1 MLGQLVV
8 TVEQICTSLAH
19 VFNIILHEGN
29 VPLNSNKQGSI
40 NKTNNYMP
48 VSLTSVTCKLLGKQ
62 TIGGISQI
70 IYLDFQKAFDKVPHE
85 RLILNLISY
94 CMGNGMVVSDGEVS
108 NC

>member
-1 MLGQLVV
+1 MHFSSVFTRKYTSSLPVPETKFSGPKGEMLGQLVV
-8 TVEQICTSLAH
+8 TVEQISTSLAH

-62 TIGGISQI
+62 KIGGISHQT
-70 IYLDFQKAFDKVPHE
+70 
-85 RLILNLISY
+85 
-94 CMGNGMVVSDGEVS
+94 
-108 NC
+108 

>member
-8 TVEQICTSLAH
+8 TVEQISTSLPH

-62 TIGGISQI
+62 KLVVFLIRHKLINSSRHGF
-70 IYLDFQKAFDKVPHE
+70 LKARHH
-85 RLILNLISY
+85 
-94 CMGNGMVVSDGEVS
+94 G
-108 NC
+108 